1 MILKQTTL
9 HHFEHYTNVMGP
21 IGNLMFYFQAYE
33 IFVTKSSGSVS
44 LIGFT
49 ISIIALTSWLLYGLA
64 LKNKPLIIANAV
76 GALGA
81 VMVVLGII
89 FYPVS

>member
-1 MILKQTTL
+1 MLSKEKL
-9 HHFEHYTNVMGP
+9 FEYYMFCIGP

-33 IFVTKSSGSVS
+33 MFTSKHSGSVS

-49 ISIIALTSWLLYGLA
+49 ISILALNSWLFYGIYI
-64 LKNKPLIIANAV
+64 KNKPLIIANAV

-81 VMVVLGII
+81 ILVVFEII
-89 FYPVS
+89 FYPKY